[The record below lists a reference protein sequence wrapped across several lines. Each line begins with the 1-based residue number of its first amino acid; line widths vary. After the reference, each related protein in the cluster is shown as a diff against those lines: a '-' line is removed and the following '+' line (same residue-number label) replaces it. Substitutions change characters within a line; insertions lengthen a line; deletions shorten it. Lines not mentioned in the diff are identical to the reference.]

1 MCRKTPES
9 LTGIETFQPKTLMT
23 ARLGRKTPESLT
35 GIETG
40 IGASNGFDIG
50 NRRKTPES
58 LTGIETYDF

>member
-1 MCRKTPES
+1 
-9 LTGIETFQPKTLMT
+9 MT